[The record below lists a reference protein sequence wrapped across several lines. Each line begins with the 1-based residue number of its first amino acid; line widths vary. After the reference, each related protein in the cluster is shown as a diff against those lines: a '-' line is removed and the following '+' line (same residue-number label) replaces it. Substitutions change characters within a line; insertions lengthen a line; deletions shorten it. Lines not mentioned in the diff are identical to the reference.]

1 MYQPAH
7 QASGVLLAAGA
18 WSPNDTRL
26 LAAAV
31 AGIAVVV
38 LLVSWLKLHP
48 FLSLAIG
55 SATIGVGAGLPADE
69 MVEKFTDGLGS
80 TVGEVGL
87 LVALGSMLGKLLTD
101 TGGADRIVDTV
112 LSRTSGRRMPWAMLF
127 IAALLGLPL
136 FMEVGVVLLIPI
148 VMMAASRAQQPLL
161 RLGIPMLAGLSILHG
176 LVPPHPG
183 PLVAVKTLHV
193 DLGLTLALGVA
204 VAIPT
209 AIVAGPMFGALI
221 SKHIPLEPRTDL
233 LGDLRSEPL
242 GERRPGFGVSVLM
255 LLMPVALMLGK
266 SVADLALSKES
277 LAYKALDTLGDPVV
291 ALLLTVLLAAIVLG
305 RAARVSRDQ
314 VSGML
319 GAALP
324 PVAGIILIIGAGGG
338 LKKVLTASG
347 VEHTITDL
355 AQSAHVGPL
364 VLGYLIAVGV
374 RIATGSATVS
384 TITAAGIAAPMVTGL
399 PPVQGALVALAIGAG
414 SLFFSHVNDAGFW
427 MVKEYFGMTVG
438 QTLKS
443 WSVMETL
450 LSVFAFGVIVAIS
463 AVA

>member
-1 MYQPAH
+1 M
-7 QASGVLLAAGA
+7 LLAAGA
-18 WSPNDTRL
+18 WSSNDTRL
-26 LAAAV
+26 VVAAV
-31 AGIAVVV
+31 AGIAVIV
-38 LLVSWLKLHP
+38 LLISWLKLHP

-55 SATIGVGAGLPADE
+55 SATIGIGAGLPVDK
-69 MVEKFTDGLGS
+69 MVSKFTGGIGS
-80 TVGEVGL
+80 TVGDVGL

-112 LSRTSGRRMPWAMLF
+112 LSRTSGRRLPWAMLLV
-127 IAALLGLPL
+127 AALLGLPL
-136 FMEVGVVLLIPI
+136 FMEIGVVLLVPI
-148 VMMAASRAQQPLL
+148 VMMTASRAKQPLL
-161 RLGIPMLAGLSILHG
+161 RIGIPMLAGLSILHG

-193 DLGLTLALGVA
+193 DLGLTLALGVT

-209 AIVAGPMFGALI
+209 AIVAGPVFGTLI
-221 SKHIPLEPRTDL
+221 SKRIPLEPRTDL
-233 LGDLRSEPL
+233 LGDLRAEPV
-242 GERRPGFGVSVLM
+242 GQRRPGFGVSVLM
-255 LLMPVALMLGK
+255 LLLPVLLMLGK
-266 SVADLALSKES
+266 SAADLALSKS
-277 LAYKALDTLGDPVV
+277 TPLYKALDTLGNPVV

-305 RAARVSRDQ
+305 RAARVTRTQLSE
-314 VSGML
+314 VL
-319 GAALP
+319 GGGLP

-338 LKKVLTASG
+338 LKNVLTASG

-355 AQSAHVGPL
+355 AHSAHMGPL

-384 TITAAGIAAPMVTGL
+384 TITAAGIAAPMVAGL

-427 MVKEYFGMTVG
+427 MVKEYFGMSVG
-438 QTLKS
+438 QTLRS
-443 WSVMETL
+443 WSVMETI
-450 LSVFAFGVIVAIS
+450 LSVFAFALILVIN